1 MNDHSRRNLRA
12 TTRMS
17 DVAQIDVAEQGRADS
32 SSTINPRTLIFSA
45 TALLLGLAIAKL
57 LLQFAGINHYGFFRD
72 ELYYMACGEHLAWG
86 YVDQPP
92 LIALIAWFARHV
104 FGHSIF
110 GLRLLPAIAGAAVVF
125 LTGVFSGELGGGRFA
140 QLLSATAILLAPA
153 YLAFD
158 SFFSMNAFEPLFWL
172 VCALMA
178 VRIVN
183 GASSKWWIAFG
194 AVAGIGLENKHTM
207 LVFSFAL
214 VAGLLLAGEWRIFHS
229 KWIWIGGLIALAI
242 FLPNLV
248 WEARHGWPQI
258 EVVRNAQQF
267 KNVQVGVLEFLFE
280 QVLFLHPLSIP
291 VWLGGLT
298 WLLSSKEGKRF
309 RFLGF
314 AYLIVLGIFI
324 ALGGKTY
331 YVLPIYPVLMA
342 AGGVALERFAQSG
355 LVAKRMAFAY
365 PVLLILGGLVT
376 VPFGVPLLPVDT
388 FLRFSQALPY
398 ASVKTERDATVPLP
412 QLYADMFG
420 WENMATTVSSVYHNL
435 PAGDQADC
443 AILGGNY
450 GEAGAIDY
458 YGPKLGLPKAISG
471 HNSYF
476 YWGPRNY
483 SGGCVILFGEGSGE
497 FKKLFGDVQQVATI
511 TNSYAMPGEQNVPV
525 YVCRK
530 PSAPLAELWPR
541 FKMII

>member
-1 MNDHSRRNLRA
+1 
-12 TTRMS
+12 MS
-17 DVAQIDVAEQGRADS
+17 DVAEFELAERGRAS
-32 SSTINPRTLIFSA
+32 SVSNPRVLVSGA
-45 TALLLGLAIAKL
+45 TALLLGLALAKL

-92 LIALIAWFARHV
+92 LIALLAWFARHV
-104 FGHSIF
+104 FGHSLF
-110 GLRLLPAIAGAAVVF
+110 GLRLLPVVAGAAVVF
-125 LTGVFSGELGGGRFA
+125 LAGVFSGELGGGRFA
-140 QLLSATAILLAPA
+140 QFLSATAILLAPA

-158 SFFSMNAFEPLFWL
+158 TFFSMNAFEPLFWL
-172 VCALMA
+172 VCGLIA
-178 VRIVN
+178 VRIVK
-183 GASSKWWIAFG
+183 GASPRWWLAFG
-194 AVAGIGLENKHTM
+194 AVAGVGLENKHTM
-207 LVFSFAL
+207 LVFGFAL
-214 VAGLLLAGEWRIFHS
+214 VAGLLLAGEWRIFRS
-229 KWIWIGGLIALAI
+229 KWIWIGGLIALVI

-248 WEARHGWPQI
+248 WESRHGWPQI

-267 KNVQVGVLEFLFE
+267 KNVQVGALEFLFE
-280 QVLFLHPLSIP
+280 QMLFLHPLSLPI
-291 VWLGGLT
+291 WLGGLT
-298 WLLSSKEGKRF
+298 WLLFSKEGKRF

-324 ALGGKTY
+324 ALDGKTY
-331 YVLPIYPVLMA
+331 YVLPVYPVLMS

-388 FLRFSQALPY
+388 FLRFSAALPY

-420 WENMATTVSSVYHNL
+420 WENMATTVSGVYHDL
-435 PAGDQADC
+435 PQAERQDC
-443 AILGGNY
+443 AILAGNY

-458 YGPKLGLPKAISG
+458 YGPKLGLPEAISG

-497 FKKLFGDVQQVATI
+497 FKTLFGDVQQVATI